1 MSPSLSAV
9 STGRAPAS
17 DRRSGWAA
25 GWHVITLLVVVLSL
39 GTQLVMVIRG
49 IDVLVPQEGQAPGVL
64 TRVLRFFSYF
74 TVQSNILVALSV
86 LPLLRYAAMDDRA
99 WRVLRLDALMGIS
112 VTGVVFVVALRPIV
126 DLSGVSALTNVGFH
140 YLSPLL
146 AVVGWLL
153 FGPRPRIDRTT
164 LLWSLAWPLAWLA
177 YTLVHGALT
186 DWYPYPF
193 IDAGELGYPATLLNA
208 ALVTVLMLIVGALFS
223 FADARLPARPVLTSN
238 EYVAIPDRH

>member
-1 MSPSLSAV
+1 M
-9 STGRAPAS
+9 
-17 DRRSGWAA
+17 
-25 GWHVITLLVVVLSL
+25 
-39 GTQLVMVIRG
+39 
-49 IDVLVPQEGQAPGVL
+49 
-64 TRVLRFFSYF
+64 RFFSYF

-86 LPLLRYAAMDDRA
+86 LPLLRYRAMDDKV

-126 DLSGVSALTNVGFH
+126 DLSGVSAFTNVGFH

-153 FGPRPRIDRTT
+153 FGPRPRIDRKT

-193 IDAGELGYPATLLNA
+193 IDARRARDIRATLLNA
-208 ALVTVLMLIVGALFS
+208 ALVTILILIVGALFY
-223 FADARLPARPVLTSN
+223 FADARLSPRPALISD
-238 EYVAIPDRH
+238 EYVAVPIAMEGDA